1 MTITNIEF
9 KLKDGRPAI
18 LRSANENDA
27 EAFVDYMKKSTG
39 ETDFLLRTPEECETQ
54 TIEQEIDFIN
64 NCNSSD
70 THTLLVC
77 EAGGKLA
84 GNCMIWWNN
93 RVKTGHR
100 ANVAIGLLREF
111 WNQGIGTK
119 MFQEMIKIAESNP
132 KILQMELD
140 FIEGNSRARALYEKM
155 GFRITGIKFNSIRQN
170 DRTLCNEYSMIREI
184 NRPV

>member
-1 MTITNIEF
+1 MTIKDIEF
-9 KLKDGRPAI
+9 KLKDGRTAI
-18 LRSANENDA
+18 LRSANEKDA
-27 EAFVDYMKKSTG
+27 KAFIEYMKKSTG

-70 THTLLVC
+70 AQAMIVC
-77 EAGGKLA
+77 EVGGKLA
-84 GNCMIWWNN
+84 GNCMVWWNN

-100 ANVAIGLLREF
+100 ASVAIGTR
-111 WNQGIGTK
+111 
-119 MFQEMIKIAESNP
+119 MFQEMIKIAENNP

-155 GFRITGIKFNSIRQN
+155 GFRITGINFNAIRQK
-170 DRTLCNEYSMIREI
+170 DGTLCNEYSMIREI
-184 NRPV
+184 NR